1 MTEPS
6 YSEFC
11 ELIRGVFEEV
21 PFVREVGLKLSAV
34 DFEQQTLSATFERKP
49 TLIGNHYHNILH
61 GGVIATALDQV
72 GGFTAMVAAY
82 QRMGGA
88 IDWEEKLQRLMRL
101 GTVDMRVDYL
111 KPGRGEHFVCSG
123 SILRVG
129 NKLVVSRMELHNES
143 EELIATGTA
152 TFLY

>member
-6 YSEFC
+6 PAEFRQLV
-11 ELIRGVFEEV
+11 EGIFADI
-21 PFVREVGLKLSAV
+21 PFVQEIGLHLHEF
-34 DFEQQTLSATFERKP
+34 DLEQQTLSAAFDLKP
-49 TLIGNHYHNILH
+49 KLIGNHFKNILH
-61 GGVIATALDQV
+61 GGVIATAMDTV
-72 GGFTAMVAAY
+72 GGLTAMVAAY

-88 IDWEEKLQRLMRL
+88 IEWQEKVQRLTRL

-111 KPGRGEHFVCSG
+111 KPGRGEHFVCGG

-129 NKLVVSRMELHNES
+129 NKLVVTRMELHNDS
-143 EELIATGTA
+143 GELIATGTA

>member
-6 YSEFC
+6 YSEFFQ
-11 ELIRGVFEEV
+11 LIEGVFEGV
-21 PFVREVGLKLSAV
+21 PFVREIGLKLHEV
-34 DFEQQTLSATFERKP
+34 DFEQQTLSAKFARKP
-49 TLIGNHYHNILH
+49 QLIGNHFHNILH

-88 IDWEEKLQRLMRL
+88 IDWEEKIQRLTRL

-111 KPGRGEHFVCSG
+111 KPGRGESFVCGG
-123 SILRVG
+123 SVLRVG
-129 NKLVVSRMELHNES
+129 NKLVVTRMELHNDAD
-143 EELIATGTA
+143 ELIATGTA
-152 TFLY
+152 TYLY

>member
-6 YSEFC
+6 YSEFRQMI
-11 ELIRGVFEEV
+11 EGTFESV
-21 PFVREVGLKLSAV
+21 PFVREVGLQLHQV
-34 DFEQQTLSATFERKP
+34 DFEKQTLSAIFARKP
-49 TLIGNHYHNILH
+49 QLIGNHYHNILH

-88 IDWEEKLQRLMRL
+88 MDWEEKIQRLMRL

-111 KPGRGEHFVCSG
+111 KPGRGEHFLCSG

-129 NKLVVSRMELHNES
+129 NKLVVTRMELHNDT